1 MKTIVINLK
10 KREDRLASFQTCHP
24 NLEYEV
30 FHAVD
35 GEQVNYGGLLSQ
47 GFDVC
52 HDWIDPLLNTRLTKG
67 EVGCFLSHWSI
78 WQKCIERNE
87 KVLILED
94 DARLTERF
102 DLQEIEEITDT
113 YDFLYL
119 GWKEMEKSVPID
131 DKLVRPVYPYWTLG
145 YVITPTAAKI
155 LCDDAIKTNIIPV
168 DEYLPRMMS
177 YAYNKQTKVWGRK
190 LNAVAYKDN
199 VVTPVPRE
207 VLGSDVLSRSRYDL
221 FVDGN
226 IHLCTVATDEKKAYK
241 LKQSALKQN
250 ANLINLGEGVVWEG
264 GSMKGQGGGHKINLV
279 KEYIKD
285 KRDTDIFIF
294 LDGYDTFLSDNIRE
308 IVSRYIAWNI
318 DILFSSERICW
329 PDERIGTPLKELN
342 ANQDTPY
349 QYLNSGC
356 YIGRV
361 GRLKEL
367 FAAPLQNFDD
377 DQLYVQ
383 KQYLKNPKG
392 IEMDV
397 EGYIWMTHDTSII
410 TKKGQLYNPITRCYG
425 CAYHGNGGRKQ
436 KEFCEQLYMEYY
448 GVSSITYIPTRGFEI
463 LSDDIILI
471 DFMSKDM
478 CEKMISL
485 AEDKQFHMMEGDK
498 VPSQD
503 LRLREIGLWKSLES
517 HWMKTVYDIVYEYWN
532 PCHMYGL
539 RDAFIIKYE
548 MDKQRSLRL
557 HNDASLVTG
566 SVKLN
571 DDYEGGLLEFPRYN
585 FTNADVPVG
594 KCLLFPGQV
603 THAHTSTE
611 LQSGIKYSLTIWSS
625 RFKDD
630 RN

>member
-1 MKTIVINLK
+1 MKTVVVNLK
-10 KREDRLASFQTCHP
+10 KREDRLASFKTCHP
-24 NLEYEV
+24 DLEFEV

-35 GEQVNYGGLLSQ
+35 GEQVNYGGLVSQ
-47 GFDVC
+47 GFDVR
-52 HDWIDPLLNTRLTKG
+52 HDWIDPILNTRLTKG

-87 KVLILED
+87 KVLVLED
-94 DARLTERF
+94 DARLTDRF
-102 DLQEIEEITDT
+102 DLQEIEKLTDT
-113 YDFLYL
+113 YNFLYL
-119 GWKEMEKSVPID
+119 GWKEMAKSIPID
-131 DKLVRPVYPYWTLG
+131 DKLVQPLYPYWTLG
-145 YVITPTAAKI
+145 YVITPESAKI
-155 LCDDAIKTNIIPV
+155 LCNDAIKSNVIPV
-168 DEYLPRMMS
+168 DEYLPTMMP
-177 YAYNKQTKVWGRK
+177 K
-190 LNAVAYKDN
+190 LKAVAYKTN
-199 VVTPVPRE
+199 VVTPVSRDI
-207 VLGSDVLSRSRYDL
+207 LGSDVLSSSRYDL

-241 LKQSALKQN
+241 LKQSAIRQN

-294 LDGYDTFLSDNIRE
+294 LDGYDTFLSDSIRE
-308 IVSRYIAWNI
+308 ILARYIAWNI
-318 DILFSSERICW
+318 DILFSSERVCW
-329 PDERIGTPLKELN
+329 PDEELRTPLKELN
-342 ANQDTPY
+342 TNTQTPY

-367 FAAPLQNFDD
+367 FAEELKNSDD
-377 DQLYVQ
+377 DQLYCQ

-397 EGYIWMTHDTSII
+397 EGYIWITHDTSVI
-410 TKKGQLYNPITRCYG
+410 TKNDQLYNPVTKCYG
-425 CAYHGNGGRKQ
+425 CAYHGNGGK
-436 KEFCEQLYMEYY
+436 KEKEYCEQLYMEHYDT
-448 GVSSITYIPTRGFEI
+448 SSITYIPTKGFEI

-478 CEKMISL
+478 CENMISL
-485 AEDKQFHMMEGDK
+485 AEEKTFNMMEGDK

-503 LRLREIGLWKSLES
+503 LRLREIGLWKSLEK
-517 HWMKTVYDIVYEYWN
+517 HWMKTVYDIVYEYWY

-557 HNDASLVTG
+557 HTDASLVTG
-566 SVKLN
+566 SIKLN
-571 DDYEGGLLEFPRYN
+571 DDYEGGLLEFPRQGISN
-585 FTNADVPVG
+585 KDIPIG

-603 THAHTSTE
+603 THGHTSTE
-611 LQSGIKYSLTIWSS
+611 LLSGIKYSLTIWSS
-625 RFKDD
+625 RYKNDS
-630 RN
+630 N

>member
-1 MKTIVINLK
+1 MKTVVVNLK
-10 KREDRLASFQTCHP
+10 KREDRLASFKTCHP
-24 NLEYEV
+24 DLEFEV

-47 GFDVC
+47 GFDVR
-52 HDWIDPLLNTRLTKG
+52 HDWIDPILNTRLTKG

-94 DARLTERF
+94 DARLTDRF
-102 DLQEIEEITDT
+102 DLQEIEEYTDT
-113 YDFLYL
+113 YNFLYL
-119 GWKEMEKSVPID
+119 GWKEMAKSIPID
-131 DKLVRPVYPYWTLG
+131 DKLVQPLYPYWTLG
-145 YVITPTAAKI
+145 YVITPESAKI
-155 LCDDAIKTNIIPV
+155 LCNDAIKTNIIPV
-168 DEYLPRMMS
+168 DEYLPTMMP
-177 YAYNKQTKVWGRK
+177 K
-190 LNAVAYKDN
+190 LKAVAYKTN

-207 VLGSDVLSRSRYDL
+207 VLGSDVLSSSRYDL
-221 FVDGN
+221 FIDGN
-226 IHLCTVATDEKKAYK
+226 IHLCTVATDERKAYK
-241 LKQSALKQN
+241 LKQSALQQN

-294 LDGYDTFLSDNIRE
+294 LDGYDTFLSDSISE
-308 IVSRYIAWNI
+308 IVYRYIAWNI
-318 DILFSSERICW
+318 DILFSSERVCW
-329 PDERIGTPLKELN
+329 PDEELRTPLKKLN
-342 ANQDTPY
+342 TNTQTPY

-367 FAAPLQNFDD
+367 FAEELKNSDD
-377 DQLYVQ
+377 DQLYAQ

-397 EGYIWMTHDTSII
+397 EGYIWMTHDTSVI
-410 TKKGQLYNPITRCYG
+410 TKNNQLYNPITRCYG
-425 CAYHGNGGRKQ
+425 CAYHGNGGRKE
-436 KEFCEQLYMEYY
+436 KEYCEQLYMEHYDTF
-448 GVSSITYIPTRGFEI
+448 SITYIPTKGFEI

-478 CEKMISL
+478 CENMISL
-485 AEDKQFHMMEGDK
+485 AEEKTFNIMEGDK

-503 LRLREIGLWKSLES
+503 LRLREIGLWKSLEK
-517 HWMKTVYDIVYEYWN
+517 HWMKTVYDIVHEYWH

-557 HNDASLVTG
+557 HTDASLVTG

-571 DDYEGGLLEFPRYN
+571 DDYEGGLLEFPRQGISN
-585 FTNADVPVG
+585 KDVPVG

-603 THAHTSTE
+603 THGHTSTE
-611 LQSGIKYSLTIWSS
+611 LLSGIKYSLTIWSS
-625 RFKDD
+625 RYKNDS
-630 RN
+630 N

>member
-1 MKTIVINLK
+1 MKTVVVNLK
-10 KREDRLASFQTCHP
+10 KREDRLASFKTCHP
-24 NLEYEV
+24 DLEFEV

-47 GFDVC
+47 GFDVR
-52 HDWIDPLLNTRLTKG
+52 HDWIDPILNTRLTKG

-87 KVLILED
+87 KVLVLED
-94 DARLTERF
+94 DARLTDRF
-102 DLQEIEEITDT
+102 DLQEIEKFTDT
-113 YDFLYL
+113 YNFLYL
-119 GWKEMEKSVPID
+119 GWKEMAKSIPLT
-131 DKLVRPVYPYWTLG
+131 DKLVQPLYPYWTLG
-145 YVITPTAAKI
+145 YVITPESAKI
-155 LCDDAIKTNIIPV
+155 LCNDAIKSSIIPV
-168 DEYLPRMMS
+168 DEYLPTMMP
-177 YAYNKQTKVWGRK
+177 K
-190 LNAVAYKDN
+190 LKAVAYKTN

-207 VLGSDVLSRSRYDL
+207 VLGSDVLSSSRYDL
-221 FVDGN
+221 FIDGN
-226 IHLCTVATDEKKAYK
+226 IHLCTVATDERKAYK
-241 LKQSALKQN
+241 LKQSAVRQN

-294 LDGYDTFLSDNIRE
+294 LDGYDTFLSDSISE
-308 IVSRYIAWNI
+308 IVYRYIAWNI
-318 DILFSSERICW
+318 DILFSSERVCW
-329 PDERIGTPLKELN
+329 PDEELRTPLKELN
-342 ANQDTPY
+342 TNTQTPY

-367 FAAPLQNFDD
+367 FAEELKNSDD
-377 DQLYVQ
+377 DQLYCQ
-383 KQYLKNPKG
+383 KQYLRNPKG

-397 EGYIWMTHDTSII
+397 EGYIWMTHDTSVI
-410 TKKGQLYNPITRCYG
+410 TKNDQLYNPITRCYG
-425 CAYHGNGGRKQ
+425 CAYHGNGGRKE
-436 KEFCEQLYMEYY
+436 KEYCEQLYMEHYDTF
-448 GVSSITYIPTRGFEI
+448 SITYIPTKGFEI

-478 CEKMISL
+478 CENMISL
-485 AEDKQFHMMEGDK
+485 AEEKTFNIMEGDK

-503 LRLREIGLWKSLES
+503 LRLREIGLWKSLEK
-517 HWMKTVYDIVYEYWN
+517 HWMKTVYDIVHEYWY

-557 HNDASLVTG
+557 HTDASLVTG

-571 DDYEGGLLEFPRYN
+571 DDYEGGLLEFPRQGISN
-585 FTNADVPVG
+585 KDVPIG

-603 THAHTSTE
+603 THGHTSTE
-611 LQSGIKYSLTIWSS
+611 LLSGIKYSLTIWSS
-625 RFKDD
+625 RYKNDS
-630 RN
+630 N